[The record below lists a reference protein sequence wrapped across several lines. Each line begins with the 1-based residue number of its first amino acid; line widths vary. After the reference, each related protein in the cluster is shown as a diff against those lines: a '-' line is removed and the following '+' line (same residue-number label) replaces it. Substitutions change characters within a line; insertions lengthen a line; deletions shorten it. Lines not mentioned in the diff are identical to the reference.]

1 MQYSHVS
8 THLHHHDQQ
17 QPVSYTTTEAAIG
30 CYRTIRPSAPPA
42 IRPSTQQQPTQKIA
56 HILKRKTFE
65 VNWETIKT
73 IKDEEYFQNISH
85 LE

>member
-1 MQYSHVS
+1 MYPC
-8 THLHHHDQQ
+8 THLHHDQQ
-17 QPVSYTTTEAAIG
+17 QPVSYSTTAEAAIG
-30 CYRTIRPSAPPA
+30 CYRTIIRPSAPPA
-42 IRPSTQQQPTQKIA
+42 IRPSTQQQQKIA

-73 IKDEEYFQNISH
+73 TKDEEYFQNISH